1 MVRELEQ
8 AKQQT
13 GQVACDHSV
22 WRLVRLRN
30 IASEQTTARAIK
42 IPSSDELTREM
53 QKNQEIIMA
62 QINGFGANAQ
72 EFEYPKLVANI
83 RLKLVLSP
91 DIDRHQPYHSQIQE
105 LQAQMNGLKAE
116 NLDVKTENLDLKT
129 ENFDLKTENFDLKTE
144 NLDVKTENF
153 DLKTENFDLK
163 TENSNLRRINQE
175 LQWRIDP
182 NSPDGD
188 AICNSDW

>member
-1 MVRELEQ
+1 M
-8 AKQQT
+8 T
-13 GQVACDHSV
+13 
-22 WRLVRLRN
+22 
-30 IASEQTTARAIK
+30 
-42 IPSSDELTREM
+42 
-53 QKNQEIIMA
+53 

-116 NLDVKTENLDLKT
+116 NLDLKTENLHLKT
-129 ENFDLKTENFDLKTE
+129 ENFDLKTKNFDLKTKNFDLKTE
-144 NLDVKTENF
+144 K
-153 DLKTENFDLK
+153 
-163 TENSNLRRINQE
+163 SNLRRINQE
-175 LQWRIDP
+175 LQWGINP
-182 NSPDGD
+182 ESPDGD

>member
-1 MVRELEQ
+1 M
-8 AKQQT
+8 T
-13 GQVACDHSV
+13 
-22 WRLVRLRN
+22 
-30 IASEQTTARAIK
+30 
-42 IPSSDELTREM
+42 
-53 QKNQEIIMA
+53 

-83 RLKLVLSP
+83 RLEVGLRS

-105 LQAQMNGLKAE
+105 LQAQMNGLKVE
-116 NLDVKTENLDLKT
+116 NL
-129 ENFDLKTENFDLKTE
+129 
-144 NLDVKTENF
+144 

-175 LQWRIDP
+175 LQWGINP
-182 NSPDGD
+182 YSPDGD

>member
-1 MVRELEQ
+1 M
-8 AKQQT
+8 T
-13 GQVACDHSV
+13 
-22 WRLVRLRN
+22 
-30 IASEQTTARAIK
+30 
-42 IPSSDELTREM
+42 
-53 QKNQEIIMA
+53 
-62 QINGFGANAQ
+62 QINGFGANTR

-83 RLKLVLSP
+83 RLELGLRS

-116 NLDVKTENLDLKT
+116 NLD
-129 ENFDLKTENFDLKTE
+129 
-144 NLDVKTENF
+144 
-153 DLKTENFDLK
+153 LK

-175 LQWRIDP
+175 LQWRINP

>member
-1 MVRELEQ
+1 
-8 AKQQT
+8 
-13 GQVACDHSV
+13 
-22 WRLVRLRN
+22 
-30 IASEQTTARAIK
+30 
-42 IPSSDELTREM
+42 
-53 QKNQEIIMA
+53 MA

-116 NLDVKTENLDLKT
+116 NLD
-129 ENFDLKTENFDLKTE
+129 
-144 NLDVKTENF
+144 
-153 DLKTENFDLK
+153 LK

-175 LQWRIDP
+175 LQWRINP

>member
-1 MVRELEQ
+1 
-8 AKQQT
+8 
-13 GQVACDHSV
+13 
-22 WRLVRLRN
+22 
-30 IASEQTTARAIK
+30 
-42 IPSSDELTREM
+42 
-53 QKNQEIIMA
+53 MA

-116 NLDVKTENLDLKT
+116 NLDVKTEN
-129 ENFDLKTENFDLKTE
+129 
-144 NLDVKTENF
+144 F

-175 LQWRIDP
+175 LQWRINP

>member
-1 MVRELEQ
+1 
-8 AKQQT
+8 
-13 GQVACDHSV
+13 
-22 WRLVRLRN
+22 
-30 IASEQTTARAIK
+30 
-42 IPSSDELTREM
+42 
-53 QKNQEIIMA
+53 MA

-83 RLKLVLSP
+83 RLEVVLRS
-91 DIDRHQPYHSQIQE
+91 DIDRHQPYHRQIQE

-116 NLDVKTENLDLKT
+116 NLDLKT
-129 ENFDLKTENFDLKTE
+129 K
-144 NLDVKTENF
+144 
-153 DLKTENFDLK
+153 NFDLK

-175 LQWRIDP
+175 LQWRINP

>member
-1 MVRELEQ
+1 MVRELEP

-13 GQVACDHSV
+13 GQLACDRSV
-22 WRLVRLRN
+22 WRLVRLGN
-30 IASEQTTARAIK
+30 IASEQTTARPIK
-42 IPSSDELTREM
+42 IPSSYELTRGM
-53 QKNQEIIMA
+53 HKKNQAPIMT

-83 RLKLVLSP
+83 RLELGLRS

-105 LQAQMNGLKAE
+105 LQAQMNVLKAENLDVKAE

-129 ENFDLKTENFDLKTE
+129 ENFE
-144 NLDVKTENF
+144 
-153 DLKTENFDLK
+153 LK

-175 LQWRIDP
+175 LQWRINP

>member
-1 MVRELEQ
+1 
-8 AKQQT
+8 
-13 GQVACDHSV
+13 
-22 WRLVRLRN
+22 
-30 IASEQTTARAIK
+30 
-42 IPSSDELTREM
+42 
-53 QKNQEIIMA
+53 MA

-116 NLDVKTENLDLKT
+116 NLD
-129 ENFDLKTENFDLKTE
+129 
-144 NLDVKTENF
+144 
-153 DLKTENFDLK
+153 LKTENFDLK

-175 LQWRIDP
+175 LQWRINP

>member
-1 MVRELEQ
+1 
-8 AKQQT
+8 
-13 GQVACDHSV
+13 
-22 WRLVRLRN
+22 
-30 IASEQTTARAIK
+30 
-42 IPSSDELTREM
+42 
-53 QKNQEIIMA
+53 MA

-116 NLDVKTENLDLKT
+116 NLDVKTEN
-129 ENFDLKTENFDLKTE
+129 
-144 NLDVKTENF
+144 
-153 DLKTENFDLK
+153 FDLK

-175 LQWRIDP
+175 LQWRINP

>member
-1 MVRELEQ
+1 MVRELEP

-13 GQVACDHSV
+13 GQLACDRSV
-22 WRLVRLRN
+22 WRLVRLGN
-30 IASEQTTARAIK
+30 IASEQTTARPIK
-42 IPSSDELTREM
+42 IPSSYELTRGM
-53 QKNQEIIMA
+53 HKKNQAPIMT

-83 RLKLVLSP
+83 RLELGLRS

-116 NLDVKTENLDLKT
+116 NLDLKTENLDLKT

-144 NLDVKTENF
+144 NF

-163 TENSNLRRINQE
+163 TEKSNLRRINQE
-175 LQWRIDP
+175 LQWGINP
-182 NSPDGD
+182 YSPDGD

>member
-1 MVRELEQ
+1 
-8 AKQQT
+8 
-13 GQVACDHSV
+13 
-22 WRLVRLRN
+22 
-30 IASEQTTARAIK
+30 
-42 IPSSDELTREM
+42 
-53 QKNQEIIMA
+53 MA

-83 RLKLVLSP
+83 RLKLVLSQ

-116 NLDVKTENLDLKT
+116 NLD
-129 ENFDLKTENFDLKTE
+129 
-144 NLDVKTENF
+144 
-153 DLKTENFDLK
+153 LKTENFDLK

-175 LQWRIDP
+175 LQWRINP

>member
-1 MVRELEQ
+1 
-8 AKQQT
+8 
-13 GQVACDHSV
+13 
-22 WRLVRLRN
+22 
-30 IASEQTTARAIK
+30 
-42 IPSSDELTREM
+42 
-53 QKNQEIIMA
+53 MA

-91 DIDRHQPYHSQIQE
+91 DIDRHQPYHNQIQE
-105 LQAQMNGLKAE
+105 LQAQMNGLKA
-116 NLDVKTENLDLKT
+116 
-129 ENFDLKTENFDLKTE
+129 E

-175 LQWRIDP
+175 LQWRK
-182 NSPDGD
+182 
-188 AICNSDW
+188 

>member
-1 MVRELEQ
+1 M
-8 AKQQT
+8 T
-13 GQVACDHSV
+13 
-22 WRLVRLRN
+22 
-30 IASEQTTARAIK
+30 
-42 IPSSDELTREM
+42 
-53 QKNQEIIMA
+53 

-105 LQAQMNGLKAE
+105 LQAQMNSLKVE
-116 NLDVKTENLDLKT
+116 NLELKTENLELKT

-144 NLDVKTENF
+144 K
-153 DLKTENFDLK
+153 
-163 TENSNLRRINQE
+163 SNLRRINQE
-175 LQWRIDP
+175 LQWGTNP
-182 NSPDGD
+182 YSPDGD

>member
-1 MVRELEQ
+1 
-8 AKQQT
+8 
-13 GQVACDHSV
+13 
-22 WRLVRLRN
+22 
-30 IASEQTTARAIK
+30 
-42 IPSSDELTREM
+42 
-53 QKNQEIIMA
+53 MA

-91 DIDRHQPYHSQIQE
+91 GIDRHQPYHSQIQE

-116 NLDVKTENLDLKT
+116 NLDVKTEN
-129 ENFDLKTENFDLKTE
+129 
-144 NLDVKTENF
+144 
-153 DLKTENFDLK
+153 FDLK

-175 LQWRIDP
+175 LQWRINP

>member
-1 MVRELEQ
+1 M
-8 AKQQT
+8 T
-13 GQVACDHSV
+13 
-22 WRLVRLRN
+22 
-30 IASEQTTARAIK
+30 
-42 IPSSDELTREM
+42 
-53 QKNQEIIMA
+53 

-105 LQAQMNGLKAE
+105 LQAQMNVLKAENLDVKAE
-116 NLDVKTENLDLKT
+116 NLDVKTENL
-129 ENFDLKTENFDLKTE
+129 
-144 NLDVKTENF
+144 

-175 LQWRIDP
+175 LQWRINP